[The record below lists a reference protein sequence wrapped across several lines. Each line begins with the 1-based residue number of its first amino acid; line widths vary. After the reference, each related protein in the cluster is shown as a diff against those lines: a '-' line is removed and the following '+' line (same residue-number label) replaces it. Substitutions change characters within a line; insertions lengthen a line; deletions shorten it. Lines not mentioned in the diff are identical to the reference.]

1 MDPLR
6 AVRPPYFILP
16 QRYRAKL
23 LMTHPKYIVAPSDV
37 TRIVGE
43 DAVWGSEWEK
53 IIFDII
59 TGYDAELQACKRRK
73 K

>member
-1 MDPLR
+1 
-6 AVRPPYFILP
+6 
-16 QRYRAKL
+16 
-23 LMTHPKYIVAPSDV
+23 MTHPKYIVAPSDV

-59 TGYDAELQACKRRK
+59 TGYDAELQARKRRK